1 MMMIITIRDTSA
13 LAPAGPGPGTGD
25 SVTYSSWLCRDTEL

>member
-1 MMMIITIRDTSA
+1 MPRA